1 MWLRKSKQ
9 RRESK
14 RSPRAMRVKAVLV
27 DRSPRRCRSL
37 ALEFSTRRRKP
48 PKLAR
53 RSTMKLRDCAA
64 GANNE
69 EIERARADFREFSK
83 SHAGVLEADYLSGFK
98 DARVVAPNE
107 LYEMA
112 QLGARYRTSLRNS
125 GLSASEY
132 DVGNVMRM
140 MDELG
145 LKTQAERERFLNATL
160 KNPAGLWV
168 SDFDRDHAL
177 RVP

>member
-1 MWLRKSKQ
+1 MAEKIRAAQRKQ
-9 RRESK
+9 ATAARHAREGG
-14 RSPRAMRVKAVLV
+14 L
-27 DRSPRRCRSL
+27 DRQIAENPCRSL
-37 ALEFSTRRRKP
+37 AAGILHQTAKAAEADAAVDDEIARLRGRREQRGD
-48 PKLAR
+48 R
-53 RSTMKLRDCAA
+53 A
-64 GANNE
+64 GARGLPRVL
-69 EIERARADFREFSK
+69 EIAC
-83 SHAGVLEADYLSGFK
+83 GVLEADYLSGFK

-125 GLSASEY
+125 GLSASGY

-160 KNPAGLWV
+160 KTQRAFGSHN
-168 SDFDRDHAL
+168 FDRDHAL